1 MKTDLILCPVDN
13 SRNSSVAFDLISR
26 IVRPGNKVILLH
38 VTGAADQPLSM
49 KDSWMN
55 RAESQLRDSIMS
67 ERSVEVEHLTLAGAP
82 AEIICMV
89 AKSKRA
95 DLIVMGTH
103 GRTGLSRMM
112 MGSVAQAVLASS
124 PCTVI
129 TIRPEVL
136 QEN

>member
-38 VTGAADQPLSM
+38 VTGAADQPLSI